1 MLKRATLA
9 LLAAALLDTVCRA
22 QTVDIADERT
32 NERLNGRFWSRLP
45 EEFNHHYKLYFVL
58 GYCESGECP
67 VQPNYGEIVKGI
79 DKFYDEPENLR
90 LPIFLAMRVF
100 AMKVAGAKATEIE
113 AVMNA
118 AREYA
123 DKPDAKVQ
131 LKEPQAQAHRV
142 LIAYPEHWNDGE
154 RRPCFLG
161 PAGGG
166 TVSQA
171 MGQPADIPQLDC
183 DRFVQGEL
191 IHRTPAE
198 RIFTLEVDFTG
209 DFAGAL
215 ESRRRYVY
223 KETAW
228 TCQRR
233 GDAITC
239 TP

>member
-1 MLKRATLA
+1 M
-9 LLAAALLDTVCRA
+9 AASGAGCLRNLTTTISSILYSA
-22 QTVDIADERT
+22 IANPASAPYNRT
-32 NERLNGRFWSRLP
+32 MARSSR
-45 EEFNHHYKLYFVL
+45 
-58 GYCESGECP
+58 ES
-67 VQPNYGEIVKGI
+67 